1 MNTDN
6 KGAITAELPQGTYEA
21 KVERYGFNQTCDL
34 TQNVEV
40 LIVEPKKALVEM
52 TDLPAAL

>member
-1 MNTDN
+1 MGAPFKSLVFSMNTDN
-6 KGAITAELPQGTYEA
+6 NGAITAELPQGSYEA

-40 LIVEPKKALVEM
+40 LVV
-52 TDLPAAL
+52 